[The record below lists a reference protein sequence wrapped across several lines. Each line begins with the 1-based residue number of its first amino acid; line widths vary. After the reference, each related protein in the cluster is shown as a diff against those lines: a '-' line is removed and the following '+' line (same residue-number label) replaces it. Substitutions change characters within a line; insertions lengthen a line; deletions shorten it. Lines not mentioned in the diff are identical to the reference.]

1 MIQNLLE
8 KIAAIIGGMV
18 AIFTIGNFFGKKS
31 QKIEQLE
38 EDFTD
43 AIESKK
49 RQENRRNDDIS
60 AVKRRM
66 QKYIRK

>member
-1 MIQNLLE
+1 MIQNLLARL
-8 KIAAIIGGMV
+8 AAIAGAII
-18 AIFTIGNFFGKKS
+18 AIFTLGNFFGKKS

-38 EDFTD
+38 ENFND
-43 AIESKK
+43 ATESKK

-60 AVKRRM
+60 AVRKRM

>member
-1 MIQNLLE
+1 MMKFLLTQL
-8 KIAAIIGGMV
+8 AILLGGIIISFGIGY
-18 AIFTIGNFFGKKS
+18 FKGKNS
-31 QKIEQLE
+31 QKTQELE
-38 EDFTD
+38 ENIKN

>member
-1 MIQNLLE
+1 MISNLLSR
-8 KIAAIIGGMV
+8 IAAIAGAIL

-31 QKIEQLE
+31 QQTKQLE

-49 RQENRRNDDIS
+49 RQQIRRDDDIV
-60 AVKRRM
+60 AVRKRM
-66 QKYIRK
+66 QKYVRK

>member
-8 KIAAIIGGMV
+8 KILAIIGGV
-18 AIFTIGNFFGKKS
+18 IAIFTLGNFYGKKS
-31 QKIEQLE
+31 QKTKQLE

-43 AIESKK
+43 AIESTK

-60 AVKRRM
+60 DVKQRM
-66 QKYIRK
+66 RKYIRK

>member
-1 MIQNLLE
+1 MIKNLFTQ
-8 KIAAIIGGMV
+8 IAAIIAAIL

-31 QKIEQLE
+31 QKIEQLK

-43 AIESKK
+43 AVETKK
-49 RQENRRNDDIS
+49 RQNIRKNDDIV
-60 AVKRRM
+60 AVRKRM

>member
-1 MIQNLLE
+1 MIKNLFTQ
-8 KIAAIIGGMV
+8 IAAIIGAIL
-18 AIFTIGNFFGKKS
+18 AIFTLGNFFGKKS

-43 AIESKK
+43 AVESKN
-49 RQENRRNDDIS
+49 RQANRRNDDIS
-60 AVKRRM
+60 AVRKRM

>member
-1 MIQNLLE
+1 MIKNLFTQ
-8 KIAAIIGGMV
+8 IAAIIGAIL
-18 AIFTIGNFFGKKS
+18 AIFTLGNFFGKKS

-43 AIESKK
+43 AVESKK
-49 RQENRRNDDIS
+49 RQNIRKNDDIV
-60 AVKRRM
+60 AVRKRM

>member
-1 MIQNLLE
+1 MMQNLLA
-8 KIAAIIGGMV
+8 KIAAIIGGII
-18 AIFTIGNFFGKKS
+18 AIFTLGNFYGKKS
-31 QKIEQLE
+31 QKIKQLE
-38 EDFTD
+38 DDFEDAT
-43 AIESKK
+43 ESTK